1 VRWAGAAAA
10 QVCKATWRVQTVAV
24 KMLLN
29 TTEKQLE
36 AFRRCATAARPGP
49 AFQTPRGSAGN
60 DGQR

>member
-1 VRWAGAAAA
+1 
-10 QVCKATWRVQTVAV
+10 VCKATWRVQTVAV

-36 AFRRCATAARPGP
+36 AFRRCAAARPGP
-49 AFQTPRGSAGN
+49 RFQTPRGSAGN